1 MFKRLAKFSPLS
13 LLAFLGATLSWA
25 SVSLTTGDVASFG
38 GAISQMAVSI
48 LDIFVS
54 LAPYLLGFAA
64 VILVLGYIKGWTKL
78 NIGKGKRRR

>member
-1 MFKRLAKFSPLS
+1 
-13 LLAFLGATLSWA
+13 
-25 SVSLTTGDVASFG
+25 
-38 GAISQMAVSI
+38 MAVSI